1 MWNRSLKPELQLSD
15 AGLER
20 TAEQTEGFSFAYL
33 KELFV
38 SAVTG
43 WINET
48 GPGAMDRLIG
58 DQSPRCGARCSP
70 PNRPAP
76 PAATKETTT
85 PATTT
90 VVEDEAAGPPLP
102 AST

>member
-58 DQSPRCGARCSP
+58 DHIAALRREMLTAEQARP
-70 PNRPAP
+70 TRGYERDDDPGDDDR
-76 PAATKETTT
+76 
-85 PATTT
+85 
-90 VVEDEAAGPPLP
+90 GRG
-102 AST
+102 